1 MLWIIVIGILAFIIG
16 KFFIDWNKQ
25 NEKLLSEGGLRNKYS
40 ELIKLLQSDSNP
52 KIFQSDL
59 DTYSFGWITP
69 NADQRFYIM
78 QTFEFVTI
86 KWVFK
91 GRILFL
97 NKTITL
103 SNEWKFS
110 QNGNQEKM
118 AEKILTDISEIYN
131 NSEFGQ
137 Y

>member
-1 MLWIIVIGILAFIIG
+1 MVWGIVLLILAFIIG
-16 KFFIDWNKQ
+16 KFIIDWNKQ
-25 NEKLLSEGGLRNKYS
+25 NSILLKEGGMRNKYS
-40 ELIKLLQSDSNP
+40 ELIRYLYSDSNP
-52 KIFQSDL
+52 KVFQSDL

-69 NADQRFYIM
+69 NADQRFFIM
-78 QTFEFVTI
+78 QTFDFVTI

-103 SNEWKFS
+103 SNEWKFP
-110 QNGNQEKM
+110 QNENQKAM
-118 AEKILTDISEIYN
+118 AEKILTEMTKIYN
-131 NSEFGQ
+131 DSEFGL